1 MMASVRDPKD
11 IVRRGY
17 DLVSWAY
24 RPDDADDGRYGAWL
38 DLLEERVVPG
48 SPVLDLGCGCGIPVA
63 RRLAQRYAVTGV
75 DFSEVQT
82 ARARELV
89 AGANF
94 VCADMTTV
102 TFPEDSPTPGAL
114 CSDPRTNRYRD
125 DRPLFALH
133 TRSRYASADPM
144 RLRREAPTY
153 RGPKLFRLIRLGHE
167 IVAAGRHRLCPVSG
181 TACGNRNDRQ
191 GAQCFVTAELAHDLE
206 TAETREV
213 EVEQQQLGLLASGES
228 ESVHA
233 VGSRQHGVTHAFGHT
248 LG

>member
-63 RRLAQRYAVTGV
+63 RRLAQRYAVTRV
-75 DFSEVQT
+75 DFSEVQI

-102 TFPEDSPTPGAL
+102 TFPEDSPTPSAL
-114 CSDPRTNRYRD
+114 CSYMG
-125 DRPLFALH
+125 
-133 TRSRYASADPM
+133 YADPIKKAWS
-144 RLRREAPTY
+144 EGGAPG
-153 RGPKLFRLIRLGHE
+153 RAAG
-167 IVAAGRHRLCPVSG
+167 VAAQGSESTTDSLIAVFNTRG
-181 TACGNRNDRQ
+181 TVIEVDRQ
-191 GAQCFVTAELAHDLE
+191 RARDL
-206 TAETREV
+206 R
-213 EVEQQQLGLLASGES
+213 GLP
-228 ESVHA
+228 
-233 VGSRQHGVTHAFGHT
+233 
-248 LG
+248 